1 MLVEKM
7 TVGGTVMEVYQSGY
21 LERTIIAGSI
31 FLVLLLI
38 KRFQLS
44 ALQSFIIGLAGGALG
59 YKLFSFWRKKIEKSK
74 KTDSH

>member
-1 MLVEKM
+1 MGVS
-7 TVGGTVMEVYQSGY
+7 QNGY

-44 ALQSFIIGLAGGALG
+44 DLQSFVIGLVGGALG
-59 YKLFSFWRKKIEKSK
+59 YKLFSVWRKKIESK
-74 KTDSH
+74 KTDLH